1 MFFQIVLLPFISLL
15 WTGIYTH
22 LQAVPETGSFLGLS
36 FRTSRTQNEI
46 PLHGTFVW
54 LKESLLILY
63 AFAFFALI
71 LLCLE
76 EGFTNKY
83 SQVFL
88 FQSFFFT

>member
-1 MFFQIVLLPFISLL
+1 MFSNSIVTFYFTL

-46 PLHGTFVW
+46 PLLGTFVW

-63 AFAFFALI
+63 AFAFSALI

-83 SQVFL
+83 SQVVKYRD
-88 FQSFFFT
+88 